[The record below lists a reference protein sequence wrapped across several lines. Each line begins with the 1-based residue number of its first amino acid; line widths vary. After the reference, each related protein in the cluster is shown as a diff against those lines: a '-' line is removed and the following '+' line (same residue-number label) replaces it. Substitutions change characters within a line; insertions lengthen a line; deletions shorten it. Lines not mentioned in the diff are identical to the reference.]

1 MFLALAIQVTNYNQ
15 SVNKRVVAEMT
26 WKSQEGAPIASLFSE
41 ANFFKI
47 GGKCGVKR
55 RGNCGEA
62 GPPIC
67 TAFSVIRP
75 FVIVSVLGN

>member
-1 MFLALAIQVTNYNQ
+1 M
-15 SVNKRVVAEMT
+15 
-26 WKSQEGAPIASLFSE
+26 ASLFSE

-47 GGKCGVKR
+47 GGKCSMER
-55 RGNCGEA
+55 MGNCGEA

-75 FVIVSVLGN
+75 LLLFRW

>member
-1 MFLALAIQVTNYNQ
+1 MFLTLAIQVTNYSQ

-26 WKSQEGAPIASLFSE
+26 WKSQEGASMASSLFWG
-41 ANFFKI
+41 ANFFTI
-47 GGKCGVKR
+47 GGECSVER
-55 RGNCGEA
+55 MGNCGEA

-75 FVIVSVLGN
+75 LLLFRW